1 MIRRPPRSTL
11 FPYTT
16 RFRYG
21 GLTELSPPSG
31 FASQDPFGGA
41 ASHRAAS
48 ANPYASPVA
57 TPSYG
62 ASSTTSRSKGK
73 RSGLPWDNR
82 RTAKS
87 PFVETC
93 KLVWTDPKL
102 AFSLMRHSGGDSH
115 PMWFCLLGNLIGM
128 TIAIVYRVL
137 WDAIFTLP
145 AVFADRPDGSAVGYI
160 MGMIIGLI
168 IGIALLAVFLIIF
181 LVIAVYI
188 KAGLIH
194 LSLMMLGGANQGF
207 DTTARVIQSSE
218 ERRVGKE
225 CRSRWSP

>member
-1 MIRRPPRSTL
+1 
-11 FPYTT
+11 
-16 RFRYG
+16 
-21 GLTELSPPSG
+21 
-31 FASQDPFGGA
+31 
-41 ASHRAAS
+41 
-48 ANPYASPVA
+48 
-57 TPSYG
+57 
-62 ASSTTSRSKGK
+62 
-73 RSGLPWDNR
+73 
-82 RTAKS
+82 
-87 PFVETC
+87 
-93 KLVWTDPKL
+93 VWTDPKL

-207 DTTARVIQSSE
+207 DTTARVIQYTSGATALCGVIPV
-218 ERRVGKE
+218 VGKLVQFFADIVIMSVGIANAHKTSGAKATFAVLIPYLL
-225 CRSRWSP
+225 CLASIGALIFLLAASIWSAMNQA